1 MSKIQLNHVSLEYRD
16 NGNVFHALEDLDFS
30 VEAGEF
36 VSVIGSSGCG
46 KSTTLSVLAGL
57 RNPTRGTL
65 LIDGKKSI
73 GTGKNRGVVF
83 QHYSLFPWMTSK
95 KNVSFGIKQ
104 AQNELGT
111 HEIEQ
116 IANKYLKR
124 VGLEGFENKY
134 PYQLSGGMQ
143 QRVAIARTLAMQPEI
158 LLMDEPFGAVD
169 AKNKIVLQDLLL
181 ELLQK
186 DEEKKTIIFV
196 THDVDEA
203 ILLSDRVLF
212 MNNKKI
218 MEEILIPFS
227 RPRQRENIFNTAEY
241 SELRKKI
248 MGLFYQV
255 VKENIGG
262 DEVII

>member
-1 MSKIQLNHVSLEYRD
+1 MSKIQLNDVSLDYID
-16 NGNVFHALEDLDFS
+16 NGDAFHALDHLNFS
-30 VEAGEF
+30 VKEGEF
-36 VSVIGSSGCG
+36 VSIIGASGCG
-46 KSTTLSVLAGL
+46 KSTTLSILSGL
-57 RNPTRGTL
+57 RNPTDGSF
-65 LIDGKKSI
+65 LIDGKKSV

-95 KNVSFGIKQ
+95 KNVSFGVKQ
-104 AQNELGT
+104 SRNELSKK
-111 HEIEQ
+111 EIDK
-116 IANKYLKR
+116 IANMYLKK

-186 DEEKKTIIFV
+186 DEDKKTIVFV

-212 MNNKKI
+212 MNDKKI
-218 MEEILIPFS
+218 TEEILIHFE
-227 RPRQRENIFNTAEY
+227 RPRQRERIFGTAQY

>member
-1 MSKIQLNHVSLEYRD
+1 
-16 NGNVFHALEDLDFS
+16 
-30 VEAGEF
+30 
-36 VSVIGSSGCG
+36 
-46 KSTTLSVLAGL
+46 
-57 RNPTRGTL
+57 
-65 LIDGKKSI
+65 
-73 GTGKNRGVVF
+73 
-83 QHYSLFPWMTSK
+83 MTSK

-104 AQNELGT
+104 LRDDLCQR
-111 HEIEQ
+111 EIDEM
-116 IANKYLKR
+116 ANGYLKK

-169 AKNKIVLQDLLL
+169 AKNKIILQDLLL

-186 DEEKKTIIFV
+186 DEDRKTIVFV

-218 MEEILIPFS
+218 VEEILIDFE
-227 RPRQRENIFNTAEY
+227 RPRQRTKIFNTAEY
-241 SELRKKI
+241 SELRQKI

-262 DEVII
+262 DEVVI